1 MAFLAGSIKVRTPFD
16 SCKKPCTSS
25 TLFNSILKRPIRA
38 ETNQNIPQKLWR
50 RVEKS
55 GFWRLIILQLLSLDD
70 SGTRGRLRL
79 WDSSRKYFV
88 PLQVKK
94 CLDRIR
100 FLGSIW
106 LIRRRNYD
114 ALQSIA
120 DLTPNIGCFFRV
132 EEGKMI
138 DKIVSYITL
147 RL

>member
-55 GFWRLIILQLLSLDD
+55 GFWRLIILQLLSLYE

-79 WDSSRKYFV
+79 WR
-88 PLQVKK
+88 
-94 CLDRIR
+94 
-100 FLGSIW
+100 
-106 LIRRRNYD
+106 
-114 ALQSIA
+114 
-120 DLTPNIGCFFRV
+120 PNIFDCLRPPCF
-132 EEGKMI
+132 
-138 DKIVSYITL
+138 VSPHKWLKNTSMHHNQYKSEPLSLCFKGGALL
-147 RL
+147 RHNTSDWYPFFFEKRQECDPPLN